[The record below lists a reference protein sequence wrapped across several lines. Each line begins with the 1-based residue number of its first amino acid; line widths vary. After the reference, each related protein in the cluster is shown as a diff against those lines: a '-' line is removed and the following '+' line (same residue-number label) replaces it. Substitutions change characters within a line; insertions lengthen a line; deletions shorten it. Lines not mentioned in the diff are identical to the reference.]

1 MSDKIEEGK
10 LNIELTEEVADG
22 VYSNLVIISHS
33 NTEFVMDFVKV
44 MPGMPKAK
52 VKSRVLMTPQHA
64 KRLKKALEDNIL
76 KFESM
81 HGEIKEIDTAANFPL
96 NFGGPAGEA

>member
-1 MSDKIEEGK
+1 MDEKPQEGK
-10 LNIELTEEVADG
+10 LNIELSEEVADG

-33 NTEFVMDFVKV
+33 NTEFVLDFIKV

-52 VKSRVLMTPQHA
+52 VKSRVLMTPQHV
-64 KRLKKALEDNIL
+64 KRLKKALEENIA
-76 KFESM
+76 KFEAQ
-81 HGEIKEIDTAANFPL
+81 HGEVKEIENNTPFPM

>member
-1 MSDKIEEGK
+1 MMDDKMQEGK

-33 NTEFVMDFVKV
+33 NTEFVLDFVKV

-52 VKSRVLMTPQHA
+52 VKSRVLMTPQHI
-64 KRLKKALEDNIL
+64 KRLKKALEENIA
-76 KFESM
+76 KFESQ
-81 HGEIKEIDTAANFPL
+81 HGDIKEIDSASFPL

>member
-1 MSDKIEEGK
+1 MEETPKDGK
-10 LNIELTEEVADG
+10 LNIELSEEIADG
-22 VYSNLVIISHS
+22 EYSNLVIISHS
-33 NTEFVMDFVKV
+33 NSEFVFDFVKV

-64 KRLKKALEDNIL
+64 KRLHRALEDNIS
-76 KFESM
+76 KFETQ
-81 HGEIKEIDTAANFPL
+81 HGTIKEIENASFPL

>member
-1 MSDKIEEGK
+1 MEDNVQEGK
-10 LNIELTEEVADG
+10 LNIELSEEIADG

-33 NTEFVMDFVKV
+33 NTEFVLDFVKV

-52 VKSRVLMTPQHA
+52 VKSRVLMTPQHI
-64 KRLKKALEDNIL
+64 KRLKRALEDNIL
-76 KFESM
+76 KFESQ
-81 HGEIKEIDTAANFPL
+81 HGEIKEIENATFPL

>member
-1 MSDKIEEGK
+1 MEELENKDGK
-10 LNIELTEEVADG
+10 LNIELTEEIADG
-22 VYSNLVIISHS
+22 IYSNLVIISHS
-33 NTEFVMDFVKV
+33 NTEFVLDFVKV

-76 KFESM
+76 KFEAQN
-81 HGEIKEIDTAANFPL
+81 GNIKEIENVSFPL
-96 NFGGPAGEA
+96 NFGRPAGEA

>member
-1 MSDKIEEGK
+1 MDEKTEQGK
-10 LNIELTEEVADG
+10 LNIELTEDVADG

-33 NTEFVMDFVKV
+33 NTEFVLDFVKV

-52 VKSRVLMTPQHA
+52 VKSRVLMTPQHI
-64 KRLKKALEDNIL
+64 KRLKRALEDNIS
-76 KFESM
+76 KFEAQ
-81 HGEIKEIDTAANFPL
+81 HGAIKEIENSSFPL

>member
-1 MSDKIEEGK
+1 MDEAPQDGK
-10 LNIELTEEVADG
+10 LNIELSEEIADG
-22 VYSNLVIISHS
+22 EYSNLVIISHS
-33 NTEFVMDFVKV
+33 NSEFVLDFVKV

-64 KRLKKALEDNIL
+64 KRLHKALEDNIQ
-76 KFESM
+76 KFEQQ
-81 HGEIKEIDTAANFPL
+81 HGDIKEIENATFPL

>member
-1 MSDKIEEGK
+1 
-10 LNIELTEEVADG
+10 
-22 VYSNLVIISHS
+22 
-33 NTEFVMDFVKV
+33 

-64 KRLKKALEDNIL
+64 KRLLKALEDNIS
-76 KFESM
+76 KFEAQ
-81 HGEIKEIDTAANFPL
+81 HGAIKEIESASFPM

>member
-1 MSDKIEEGK
+1 MDDNNIQEGK

-33 NTEFVMDFVKV
+33 NTEFVLDFVKV

-64 KRLKKALEDNIL
+64 KRLKKALEDNIN
-76 KFESM
+76 KFEAQ
-81 HGEIKEIDTAANFPL
+81 HGPIQEIENASFPL